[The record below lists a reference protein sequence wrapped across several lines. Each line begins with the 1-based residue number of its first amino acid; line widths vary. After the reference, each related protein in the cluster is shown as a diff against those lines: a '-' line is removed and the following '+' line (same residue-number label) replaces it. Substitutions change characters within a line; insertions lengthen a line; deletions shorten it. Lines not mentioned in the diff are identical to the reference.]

1 MICWESLPG
10 SPAFLSPLCSQVV
23 RGRLAVV
30 FSPFL
35 SLGPSRLGSLMG
47 LLLLSAVTVRLSLLT
62 IRVPLLLCEKMC
74 KICRSADV
82 PTSEA
87 AYRSV
92 RTGVCTPRGSAHA
105 RPLTT
110 TTTTTGRADHIPSHL
125 WRGRSLLAL
134 EAVRPIVG
142 ARMSTPVGGR
152 AHHGRHIQLPP
163 CSAHRLLSL
172 DYEE

>member
-110 TTTTTGRADHIPSHL
+110 TTTTTTGRADHIPSHL

-134 EAVRPIVG
+134 EAVRGISGG
-142 ARMSTPVGGR
+142 ASLSTLGGEGTHWK
-152 AHHGRHIQLPP
+152 AHLQHPP
-163 CSAHRLLSL
+163 CSAHRFLP
-172 DYEE
+172 